1 MSSKPV
7 WALVKQD
14 ISYNEYNKVAKKLF
28 KDVETFNEGDFSFG
42 IISRYVTSKKEGDK
56 LKYTNNLRLYLQTKL
71 TKKKEIRFSLKQL
84 QDKLGIDGLKEWI
97 PDYEFG
103 TSKQMDPFLQAHAV
117 SSCSDAY
124 IKMGYIRRKGNQ
136 KKNVSNDEMDSP
148 TSMVDLSNVEDYEE
162 DFMPGDTNSV
172 TDSNF
177 GTLDVVIKTEKSTT
191 NQRNAKLNAQKA
203 IAYLSSPKPQQK
215 KKTKKDSDSSSSSS
229 TSSTSTSSKHNTNK
243 KAAQNKKNRN
253 NKRDIDEN
261 YSDNSTSKKQKRTQ
275 PEPTDFEPQP
285 DDVIKVGDIIKVT
298 RGDRKG
304 VIGILKLVDKEQDS
318 GIVQSLQDDG
328 VYYKINLND
337 MIVQLE
343 EDDNS
348 INDYQE
354 TNFDEKHETN
364 KEEEDKRDEVKK
376 KEKDDAKEKTKKAK
390 TDENKTPNENKNK
403 VDANDEIDNNRQET
417 NNISEIKE
425 NTKTEEGNK
434 TGTEANDTGD
444 DTKEALLAYLKQN
457 NITLD
462 MIKKTSRENN

>member
-1 MSSKPV
+1 MQIV
-7 WALVKQD
+7 GFL
-14 ISYNEYNKVAKKLF
+14 
-28 KDVETFNEGDFSFG
+28 
-42 IISRYVTSKKEGDK
+42 
-56 LKYTNNLRLYLQTKL
+56 NNNSGLLY
-71 TKKKEIRFSLKQL
+71 
-84 QDKLGIDGLKEWI
+84 
-97 PDYEFG
+97 
-103 TSKQMDPFLQAHAV
+103 
-117 SSCSDAY
+117 
-124 IKMGYIRRKGNQ
+124 
-136 KKNVSNDEMDSP
+136 
-148 TSMVDLSNVEDYEE
+148 
-162 DFMPGDTNSV
+162 
-172 TDSNF
+172 
-177 GTLDVVIKTEKSTT
+177 
-191 NQRNAKLNAQKA
+191 
-203 IAYLSSPKPQQK
+203 
-215 KKTKKDSDSSSSSS
+215 
-229 TSSTSTSSKHNTNK
+229 
-243 KAAQNKKNRN
+243 
-253 NKRDIDEN
+253 KRDIDEN

-275 PEPTDFEPQP
+275 PEPTDFDPQP

-444 DTKEALLAYLKQN
+444 DIKEALLAYLKQN